1 VTSLRLLITRPE
13 PDAQGTAASLR
24 ALGHEVLVMPLLRIE
39 PVDDA
44 DFGPESW
51 AAIVMTSANAAR
63 AVAVHRRFSALRA
76 VPSFVVGERT
86 REVAQAVG
94 FADVTSAGGNAAALA
109 RLVRARL
116 SPDAGPLL
124 YLAGEQRR
132 TELESALRDFGLR
145 VVVTYRAVALT
156 ELSQGVKAALVAG
169 EIDGIL
175 HFSRRS
181 ADAFV
186 VAAEAAG
193 ALHNAL
199 AARHYCLSAQVA
211 AAFANEPAARIQVA
225 ARPDEQSL
233 IALVTLP
240 QC

>member
-39 PVDDA
+39 PVGDA

-124 YLAGEQRR
+124 YLAGEQRG
-132 TELESALRDFGLR
+132 TELESALRDFALR
-145 VVVTYRAVALT
+145 AVAVYRAVALT

-211 AAFANEPAARIQVA
+211 AAFADKPAARIQVA
-225 ARPDEQSL
+225 AQPDEQAL
-233 IALVTLP
+233 IALVTLA